1 MFLNLYIITRPSLRS
16 RKPEMISFLGQMF
29 VSTNLAV
36 LIIDEPSRIFIHLT
50 MNKLV
55 VYVQELLSL
64 LCLTVHTHTSGLS

>member
-1 MFLNLYIITRPSLRS
+1 MFLNLYIITRLSLRS

-36 LIIDEPSRIFIHLT
+36 LIIDELSRIVIHLT

-64 LCLTVHTHTSGLS
+64 PCLTIHTHTSGLS